1 MVLKTFCDLNSWKVS
16 TNVFRFSRVAGS
28 QPLNNELLHGYF
40 LKILTTKLKTTVFMK
55 YIFGAFKK
63 YVTLEEEERGRWK
76 KWQNWHGKEWVQSE
90 SWSHYSFFFLCVHF
104 SCNSV
109 FPLYVS
115 DEFLVISQS
124 AVMKITLREKSVYT
138 EFFLVRVFLY
148 SNQKKLRMWTLFTQW
163 KLKRLPLLL
172 SSVQKGLNVT
182 VLKRLIINQFCRKY
196 LLLFANITY

>member
-1 MVLKTFCDLNSWKVS
+1 MKKV
-16 TNVFRFSRVAGS
+16 
-28 QPLNNELLHGYF
+28 
-40 LKILTTKLKTTVFMK
+40 TKLTWEGVSA
-55 YIFGAFKK
+55 I
-63 YVTLEEEERGRWK
+63 
-76 KWQNWHGKEWVQSE
+76 N

-148 SNQKKLRMWTLFTQW
+148 SNQKKLRIWTLFTQW